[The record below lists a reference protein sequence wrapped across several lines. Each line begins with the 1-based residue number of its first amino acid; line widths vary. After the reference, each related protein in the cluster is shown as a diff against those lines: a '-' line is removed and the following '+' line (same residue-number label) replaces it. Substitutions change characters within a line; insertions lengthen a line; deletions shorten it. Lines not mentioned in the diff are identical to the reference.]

1 MFIDQ
6 NLQND
11 KRLQAIIRF
20 PTWKMNT
27 KEQQRSVQFSCSVV
41 SDSLPPHGLQHIS
54 FPVITNSW
62 NLLKIMSIEAAVP
75 PNHLIFCHP
84 LLLPL

>member
-11 KRLQAIIRF
+11 KGLQAIIRF

-27 KEQQRSVQFSCSVV
+27 KEQQQSVQFSRSVV
-41 SDSLPPHGLQHIS
+41 SDSLPPHGLQHVTL
-54 FPVITNSW
+54 PVNTNSW
-62 NLLKIMSIEAAVP
+62 SSLKIMSIEAAVP